1 MNRRSVIIPLVIIIN
16 ACLWG
21 AAMIMSSYALRGTG
35 AYEEIQNILAG
46 CTIASII
53 VVGGGLGALAKK
65 RVG

>member
-1 MNRRSVIIPLVIIIN
+1 MNRRRVIIPLTIIVN

-21 AAMIMSSYALRGTG
+21 FAMIMSSYALRGTG

-53 VVGGGLGALAKK
+53 VVGGGVSA
-65 RVG
+65 VGRGGR